1 MAVTVPGLRLSRAE
15 VQEVMKHRFR
25 SRPRGRAPALLM
37 FLCASAAGAENR
49 FTLIDYPGAS
59 STPAWGINSR
69 GDIVG
74 YDTGADNNSHG
85 FLWNGGHYT
94 AID

>member
-1 MAVTVPGLRLSRAE
+1 
-15 VQEVMKHRFR
+15 
-25 SRPRGRAPALLM
+25 M